1 SRRRCH
7 QVGRACAKPGSTFRI
22 VTGRAAPTQVPAGPS
37 PARRRLGAAASPAWG
52 GSAAAPPP
60 PPALDTTPALP
71 IIRPPRTSD
80 FLRDAGPVPLVRRR
94 RGEVDPDAAAGRAP
108 PGPRG
113 CRAAG
118 RPGRPPRPTL
128 PSEGGGRGGG
138 SAPRGRPAPR
148 RRAGPLQ

>member
-1 SRRRCH
+1 ALGRSGVRR
-7 QVGRACAKPGSTFRI
+7 FR
-22 VTGRAAPTQVPAGPS
+22 VVAGRAAPTQVPAGPS
-37 PARRRLGAAASPAWG
+37 PARRRRRAAASPAWG

-94 RGEVDPDAAAGRAP
+94 RGEVDPDATAGRDP

-118 RPGRPPRPTL
+118 RPARPPRPAL
-128 PSEGGGRGGG
+128 ASEE
-138 SAPRGRPAPR
+138 
-148 RRAGPLQ
+148 